1 MPLNP
6 LLFCVTHKTQPTEF
20 QLQQA
25 CIVISRPNSIYR
37 YFIKQKP
44 SSSIILILGGYS
56 LSWILWR
63 WWFQNTFS
71 INN

>member
-44 SSSIILILGGYS
+44 SSSIILTIGGLFLKLDFVALVVS
-56 LSWILWR
+56 KHI
-63 WWFQNTFS
+63 FDQ
-71 INN
+71 

>member
-37 YFIKQKP
+37 YFIKQTKAFEFYHTYYWG
-44 SSSIILILGGYS
+44 IIP
-56 LSWILWR
+56 
-63 WWFQNTFS
+63 
-71 INN
+71 